1 MACRLFGAKPLFE
14 PMLDYSQLNTL
25 EQMVFEIQK
34 ILFQKMHLKISFEN
48 VGHFVSASVC

>member
-1 MACRLFGAKPLFE
+1 MACRLFGAKPLSE
-14 PMLDYSQLNTL
+14 PMLDYSQLNAL
-25 EQMVFEIQK
+25 EQMVYEIQK